1 MTFKI
6 GLTGG
11 IASGKSTVA
20 TMFEAFNVPIIDAD
34 KISHALT
41 QPNTLLFQKILKH
54 FGDDILKQDGYLN
67 RQKLREIIFHH
78 ATEKNWLENCLHPE
92 IRKEM
97 LEKIKAV
104 KYPYCICVIPLLIE
118 SNNID
123 FINRILVVESSTQ
136 MQIERAKTRDH
147 ITEEAVNVI
156 IQSQASIAQRRKMAH
171 DIIVNNNDLNFL
183 KNEVLKLHCLY
194 LKLADAV
201 TDAF

>member
-20 TMFEAFNVPIIDAD
+20 TMFEAFNVPIIDAE
-34 KISHALT
+34 KI
-41 QPNTLLFQKILKH
+41 
-54 FGDDILKQDGYLN
+54 
-67 RQKLREIIFHH
+67 
-78 ATEKNWLENCLHPE
+78 WLENCLHPE